1 MFANGFVYDALRVS
15 ATKLVNKNE
24 REKIPKEFSK

>member
-1 MFANGFVYDALRVS
+1 MVANVDVYGYLRVS
-15 ATKLVNKNE
+15 ATNLVNQNE